1 MKKSELN
8 RFNRLY
14 KHHLRS
20 LKLQRKAQKTIEAY
34 SRAIR
39 RVRDY
44 FDCCPD
50 KLKPE
55 QLEEYFT
62 DLVYRPCLIMQA
74 LKQRHAM
81 RI

>member
-1 MKKSELN
+1 MNESEVN
-8 RFNRLY
+8 RFNKLY
-14 KHHLRS
+14 ERHLKN
-20 LKLQRKAQKTIEAY
+20 LKLQGKSEKTIDAY

-55 QLEEYFT
+55 QLENYCNYPAKKMHLRSFFT
-62 DLVYRPCLIMQA
+62 
-74 LKQRHAM
+74 
-81 RI
+81 